1 LKKVGGFLICE
12 ACTLTSLEKLEF
24 VGDYLNLL
32 GSNIESLGNL
42 KFVGG
47 ELDLRQTP
55 MSEKYSEEEI
65 RSMVEVKGN
74 VLL

>member
-1 LKKVGGFLICE
+1 
-12 ACTLTSLEKLEF
+12 
-24 VGDYLNLL
+24 
-32 GSNIESLGNL
+32 
-42 KFVGG
+42 
-47 ELDLRQTP
+47 LDLRQTP